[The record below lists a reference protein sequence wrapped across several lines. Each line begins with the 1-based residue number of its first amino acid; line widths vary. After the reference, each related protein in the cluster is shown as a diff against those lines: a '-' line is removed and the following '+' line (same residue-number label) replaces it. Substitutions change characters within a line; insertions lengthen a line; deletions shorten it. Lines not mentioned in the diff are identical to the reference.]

1 MAQIAVMLTLLYV
14 VHLFAL
20 SRRRRPELLPAPDN
34 LLYAFVIPCLNE
46 EAVIGNT
53 LESLLA
59 LDGGN
64 RILVVDD
71 GSDDRTGEIAASFDP
86 HRVQVLRRELPNAR
100 NGKGHALNA
109 AIRHLRSSDLIGQ
122 RPHDQVV
129 VSVFDADGRIGPEA
143 LDGVGSYF
151 RDPRTGA
158 VQIGVE
164 MRNASTNLLARLQD
178 MEFTVFTEIFQR
190 ARARLGSVGLG
201 GNGQFVRLT
210 ALESLGDDP
219 WTECLTEDL
228 DLGVRLIVK
237 GWKNHYC
244 PTVAVNQ
251 QAVTSVRRWLR
262 QRARWFQGHLQCL
275 RLLPTI
281 VRSSLPMRSVTDM
294 VWYLTLPIAVLLTP
308 IAGLPV
314 IATLVVLVAMSP
326 LDVARYAFADHGI
339 PLLAVYVLS
348 FGQSYLAAY
357 VYWMRGRV
365 GLGRAILLA
374 HVFEIYSHLWLIAG
388 WWAIANVLRRKRG
401 WAKTDRVAEPAGAQ
415 RAPEP
420 AV

>member
-1 MAQIAVMLTLLYV
+1 
-14 VHLFAL
+14 
-20 SRRRRPELLPAPDN
+20 
-34 LLYAFVIPCLNE
+34 
-46 EAVIGNT
+46 
-53 LESLLA
+53 
-59 LDGGN
+59 
-64 RILVVDD
+64 
-71 GSDDRTGEIAASFDP
+71 
-86 HRVQVLRRELPNAR
+86 
-100 NGKGHALNA
+100 
-109 AIRHLRSSDLIGQ
+109 
-122 RPHDQVV
+122 
-129 VSVFDADGRIGPEA
+129 
-143 LDGVGSYF
+143 
-151 RDPRTGA
+151 
-158 VQIGVE
+158 
-164 MRNASTNLLARLQD
+164 
-178 MEFTVFTEIFQR
+178 
-190 ARARLGSVGLG
+190 
-201 GNGQFVRLT
+201 
-210 ALESLGDDP
+210 
-219 WTECLTEDL
+219 
-228 DLGVRLIVK
+228 
-237 GWKNHYC
+237 
-244 PTVAVNQ
+244 
-251 QAVTSVRRWLR
+251 
-262 QRARWFQGHLQCL
+262 
-275 RLLPTI
+275 
-281 VRSSLPMRSVTDM
+281 LPMRSVTDM

>member
-1 MAQIAVMLTLLYV
+1 MAQLAVILTLLYV

-46 EAVIGNT
+46 EAVIGST
-53 LESLLA
+53 LDSLLA
-59 LDGGN
+59 LEGEHV
-64 RILVVDD
+64 ILVVDD
-71 GSDDRTGEIAASFDP
+71 GSDDRTGEIASSYDP
-86 HRVQVLRRELPNAR
+86 KRVQVLRRELPQAR

-109 AIRHLRSSDLIGQ
+109 AIRRLRSSDLIGG

-151 RDPRTGA
+151 RDPQSGA

-210 ALESLGDDP
+210 ALESLGEDP

-281 VRSSLPMRSVTDM
+281 IRSSLPMRSVTDM

-314 IATLVVLVAMSP
+314 MAMVLVLFAMSP
-326 LDVARYAFADHGI
+326 LDAARYALADHGI

-365 GLGRAILLA
+365 SLGRAIVLA
-374 HVFEIYSHLWLIAG
+374 HGFEIYSHLWLIAG
-388 WWAIANVLRRKRG
+388 WWAIWNVLRRKRG
-401 WAKTDRVAEPAGAQ
+401 WAKTARVAETAV
-415 RAPEP
+415 EP
-420 AV
+420 SAV

>member
-1 MAQIAVMLTLLYV
+1 MIAQIAVLLTLLYV

-20 SRRRRPELLPAPDN
+20 SRRRRPDLLPAPEG

-46 EAVIGNT
+46 EAVIGST
-53 LESLLA
+53 VGSLLA
-59 LDGGN
+59 LDGDHV
-64 RILVVDD
+64 ILVVDD
-71 GSDDRTGEIAASFDP
+71 GSDDRTGEIAGSYDP
-86 HRVQVLRRELPNAR
+86 SRVQVLRRELPNAR

-109 AIRHLRSSDLIGQ
+109 AIRQLRSSELIAG
-122 RPHDQVV
+122 RSHDSVI

-151 RDPRTGA
+151 RDPHSGA

-164 MRNASTNLLARLQD
+164 MRNADTNLLARLQD

-281 VRSSLPMRSVTDM
+281 VRSPLKMKSVTDM

-314 IATLVVLVAMSP
+314 LATMAVFVVLDPVDA
-326 LDVARYAFADHGI
+326 ARIAFANHGV
-339 PLLAVYVLS
+339 PLFALYVVS
-348 FGQSYLAAY
+348 FGQSYLSAY

-374 HVFEIYSHLWLIAG
+374 HAFEIYTHLWLIAG
-388 WWAIANVLRRKRG
+388 WWAVWNMLRRKRG
-401 WAKTDRVAEPAGAQ
+401 WAKTDRVAEPAA
-415 RAPEP
+415 EP
-420 AV
+420 AAV

>member
-1 MAQIAVMLTLLYV
+1 MAQLAVILTLLYV

-46 EAVIGNT
+46 EAVIGST
-53 LESLLA
+53 LDSLLA
-59 LDGGN
+59 LEGEHV
-64 RILVVDD
+64 ILVVDD
-71 GSDDRTGEIAASFDP
+71 GSDDRTGEIASSYDP
-86 HRVQVLRRELPNAR
+86 NRVQVLRRELPQAR

-109 AIRHLRSSDLIGQ
+109 AIRHLRSSDLIGG

-151 RDPRTGA
+151 RDPHCGA

-210 ALESLGDDP
+210 ALESLGEDP

-281 VRSSLPMRSVTDM
+281 IRSSLPMRSVTDM

-314 IATLVVLVAMSP
+314 MATVLVLFAMNP
-326 LDVARYAFADHGI
+326 LDAARYALADHGI

-365 GLGRAILLA
+365 SLGRAIVLA
-374 HVFEIYSHLWLIAG
+374 HAFEIYSHLWLIAG
-388 WWAIANVLRRKRG
+388 WWAIWNVLRRKRG
-401 WAKTDRVAEPAGAQ
+401 WAKTARVAEAAV
-415 RAPEP
+415 EP
-420 AV
+420 SAV

>member
-1 MAQIAVMLTLLYV
+1 VAQIAVILTLLYV

-20 SRRRRPELLPAPDN
+20 SRRRRPELLPAPDG
-34 LLYAFVIPCLNE
+34 LLYSFVIPCLNE
-46 EAVIGNT
+46 ETVIGST
-53 LESLLA
+53 LASLLA
-59 LDGGN
+59 LGGDHV
-64 RILVVDD
+64 ILVVDD
-71 GSDDRTGEIAASFDP
+71 GSDDFTGDIARGFDP
-86 HRVQVLRRELPNAR
+86 RRVQVLRRELPNAR
-100 NGKGHALNA
+100 CGKGHALNA
-109 AIRHLRSSDLIGQ
+109 AFHHLRSSDLIAG
-122 RPHDQVV
+122 RSHDQVI

-151 RDPRTGA
+151 RDPQSGA

-164 MRNASTNLLARLQD
+164 MRNADTNLLARLQD

-251 QAVTSVRRWLR
+251 QAVTSLRRWLR

-281 VRSSLPMRSVTDM
+281 VRSPLKMKSVTDM
-294 VWYLTLPIAVLLTP
+294 IWYLTLPIAVLLTP

-314 IATLVVLVAMSP
+314 LATVAVFVAMDPIDAARIMFTNHGVP
-326 LDVARYAFADHGI
+326 LF
-339 PLLAVYVLS
+339 AVYVLS
-348 FGQSYLAAY
+348 FGQSYLSAY

-365 GLGRAILLA
+365 GPGRAILLA
-374 HVFEIYSHLWLIAG
+374 HAFEIYTHLWLIAG
-388 WWAIANVLRRKRG
+388 WWAVWNMLRRKRG
-401 WAKTDRVAEPAGAQ
+401 WAKTDRVAEPA
-415 RAPEP
+415 
-420 AV
+420 AVA

>member
-1 MAQIAVMLTLLYV
+1 MIAQLAVILTLLYV

-20 SRRRRPELLPAPDN
+20 SRRRRPDLLPAPED

-46 EAVIGNT
+46 AAVIGNT

-59 LDGGN
+59 LRGDHV
-64 RILVVDD
+64 ILVVDD
-71 GSDDRTGEIAASFDP
+71 GSEDYTGDIALGYDP
-86 HRVQVLRRELPNAR
+86 RRVEVLRRELPNAR
-100 NGKGHALNA
+100 CGKGHALNA
-109 AIRHLRSSDLIGQ
+109 AIRHLRSSELIAG
-122 RPHDQVV
+122 RSHEKVI

-151 RDPRTGA
+151 RDPHSGA

-164 MRNASTNLLARLQD
+164 MRNAETNLLARLQD

-228 DLGVRLIVK
+228 DLGVRLIVQ

-251 QAVTSVRRWLR
+251 QAVTSVGRWLR

-281 VRSSLPMRSVTDM
+281 VRSPLRMKSVTDM

-314 IATLVVLVAMSP
+314 LATMFVFVAMDP
-326 LDVARYAFADHGI
+326 VDALRIMFADHGL

-348 FGQSYLAAY
+348 FGQSYLSAY

-365 GLGRAILLA
+365 GPVRAILLA
-374 HVFEIYSHLWLIAG
+374 HAFEVYTHLWLVAG
-388 WWAIANVLRRKRG
+388 WWAIWNVLRRKRG
-401 WAKTDRVAEPAGAQ
+401 WAKTDRVAEPAV
-415 RAPEP
+415 EP
-420 AV
+420 ASA